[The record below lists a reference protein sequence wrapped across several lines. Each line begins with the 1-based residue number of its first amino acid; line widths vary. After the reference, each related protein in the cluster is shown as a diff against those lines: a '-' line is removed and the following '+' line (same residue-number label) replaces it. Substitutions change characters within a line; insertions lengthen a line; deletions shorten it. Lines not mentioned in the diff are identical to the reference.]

1 LRWLAGGQQ
10 IDLCFG
16 LGIPKIVF
24 YSERGVLWPTIE
36 AIDLVIPIGLPLNK
50 IDELDR
56 ISRAFELQSEGVL
69 KGCIMAID
77 GLVIRTRQPYRSE
90 TQNIRA
96 WCNRK
101 GGFGLVVMAGCDIN
115 GKFLMACPNCMAN
128 DCSR

>member
-1 LRWLAGGQQ
+1 
-10 IDLCFG
+10 
-16 LGIPKIVF
+16 
-24 YSERGVLWPTIE
+24 
-36 AIDLVIPIGLPLNK
+36 LNK

-96 WCNRK
+96 WWNRK
-101 GGFGLVVMAGCDIN
+101 GGF
-115 GKFLMACPNCMAN
+115 
-128 DCSR
+128 